1 MTIMELVERYCIFRV
16 LRPDSQTCYVSS
28 ARALT
33 IRVSPEVENDI
44 RLITTEM
51 LLRFRADILK
61 SGSPVS
67 WNTHRN
73 RLRTLFRFAIQD
85 GALSAN
91 PMDRVGLAPVADKP
105 RRGISTDVTRLIV
118 SHLESTKPVDP
129 CARFWIAVT
138 KLLYYTGM
146 RRRQLVGLC
155 WGDINF
161 TDRLLTLRADSSKT
175 RREWDIPLPTDTVAD
190 LRWLQRKRLDTGTLI
205 DPDMPVFDITLVRP
219 TACPLNGNAITT
231 YYWHLGHKLGVTVS
245 PHRFRHGVATDIV
258 NKTGNLRIAQD
269 ILGHADVKTT
279 CGYVHPSMPAMRD
292 AMQYITP
299 LG

>member
-1 MTIMELVERYCIFRV
+1 MTIMELVERYCLFRV

-51 LLRFRADILK
+51 LLRFRADLLK
-61 SGSPVS
+61 TGSPVS

-118 SHLESTKPVDP
+118 SHLESTEHVDP
-129 CARFWIAVT
+129 GARFWIAVT
-138 KLLYYTGM
+138 KMLYYTGM

-161 TDRLLTLRADSSKT
+161 TDKVLTLRADSSKT
-175 RREWDIPLPTDTVAD
+175 RREWDIPLPADTVAD
-190 LRWLQRKRLDTGTLI
+190 LRWLQRQRLDSGTI
-205 DPDMPVFDITLVRP
+205 INPGMAVFDITLIRP

-231 YYWHLGHKLGVTVS
+231 YYWHLGQKLGVTVS
-245 PHRFRHGVATDIV
+245 PHRFRHGLATDIV
-258 NKTGNLRIAQD
+258 NKTGNVRVAQD

-279 CGYVHPSMPAMRD
+279 CGYIHPSMSVMRD
-292 AMQYITP
+292 AMQHIAP